1 MITRS
6 IKIQLV
12 AFLVITCVGI
22 SYVSATYIGLT
33 DSLFHRQYTVSLDLS
48 RTGGLFENAEVT
60 YRGVTVG
67 KVSTLQ
73 LTPTGVRAKLLLD
86 KKTPVPSDAVAVVAE
101 RSAVGE
107 QYVELEPSR
116 RGGPYL
122 HDGSVIPRSRTQLPI
137 TATQLLLHLDK
148 LLNSVNRKD
157 LSTVISEL
165 NAAFANTG
173 PALQAL
179 LDNGD
184 QLLTSASANLG
195 PTTRLIEDGRVVL
208 DTQLASA
215 DSIRSFAKHLRS
227 LTRQLDESDPDLRR
241 LLDNGAASAPEVTDL
256 LHRLDPSL
264 GLLLGNLVTIG
275 GLASVRLPGIRQI
288 LVEYPDVVA
297 GGLTVVADGTSHVGL
312 VLDSVPPPCT
322 KGYGSTQKRYPQV
335 TANDEA
341 NDKAQCREPAT
352 STTDVRGTQH
362 APGPTG
368 KAPTDPGPSGGGADS
383 TTPTGRYRYNP
394 ATGQVNGPDGGPV
407 QLGSTG
413 GQQRV
418 YGNDSWKMLL
428 LNPLSK

>member
-1 MITRS
+1 MITRAV
-6 IKIQLV
+6 KVQLV
-12 AFLVITCVGI
+12 AFLVITCLGI
-22 SYVSATYIGLT
+22 SYVSASYIGLT
-33 DSLFHRQYTVSLDLS
+33 DSLFHRQYTVRLDLAQ
-48 RTGGLFENAEVT
+48 TGGLFQDAEVT

-67 KVSTLQ
+67 KVGSLA

-86 KKTPVPSDAVAVVAE
+86 RKTPVPSDATAVIAE

-107 QYVELEPSR
+107 QYVELEPNR

-122 HDGSVIPRSRTQLPI
+122 HDGSVIPRSRTELPI

-148 LLNSVNRKD
+148 LLNSVNKQD
-157 LSTVISEL
+157 LSTVITEL

-184 QLLTSASANLG
+184 QLLTDASANLG

-215 DSIRSFAKHLRS
+215 DSIRSFATHLRS
-227 LTRQLDESDPDLRR
+227 LTQQLDRSDPDLRR

-264 GLLLGNLVTIG
+264 GLLLGNLVTVG
-275 GLASVRLPGIRQI
+275 GLSSVRLPGIRQI

-297 GGLTVVADGTSHVGL
+297 GTMTVVADGTSHVGL
-312 VLDSVPPPCT
+312 VVDSTPPPCT
-322 KGYGSTQKRYPQV
+322 NGYESTQKRYPQA
-335 TANDEA
+335 TSDDKANDR
-341 NDKAQCREPAT
+341 AQCRESAT

-368 KAPTDPGPSGGGADS
+368 RAPTDPGPSGSGPDS
-383 TTPTGRYRYNP
+383 SEPTGRYRYNP
-394 ATGQVNGPDGGPV
+394 ATGQVNGPDGGPM

-428 LNPLSK
+428 LNPLSR